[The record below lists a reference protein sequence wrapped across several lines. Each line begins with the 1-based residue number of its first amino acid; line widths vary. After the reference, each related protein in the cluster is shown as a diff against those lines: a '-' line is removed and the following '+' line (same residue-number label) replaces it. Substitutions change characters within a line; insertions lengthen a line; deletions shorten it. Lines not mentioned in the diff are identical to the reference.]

1 MQYSRFLLVIYF
13 IYIYESESESPS
25 VVADSFRPLGI
36 LQARILEWV
45 SSPFSRGSSRP
56 RDPTQVSHMSGGF
69 FLWTEDPGRLQSMSH
84 IYFIYNS
91 AYVSIAIYLM
101 PLFNSPLVTICLVAK
116 SVSLLLTPLLRTMVS
131 LGNTGIT

>member
-1 MQYSRFLLVIYF
+1 MKVKVKVPQWWLTLFDPMDY
-13 IYIYESESESPS
+13 
-25 VVADSFRPLGI
+25 VVHGI

-56 RDPTQVSHMSGGF
+56 RDPTQVSHMAGGF
-69 FLWTEDPGRLQSMSH
+69 FLWTEDPGRLQPMSD